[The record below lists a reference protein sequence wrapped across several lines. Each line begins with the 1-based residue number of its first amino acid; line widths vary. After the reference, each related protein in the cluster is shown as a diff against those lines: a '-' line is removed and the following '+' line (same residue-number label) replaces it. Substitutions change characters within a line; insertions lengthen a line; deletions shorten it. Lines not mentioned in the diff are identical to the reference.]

1 MKVIFLQ
8 DVPQVAQAGQ
18 IKEVADGYARNY
30 LIPRKLAALA
40 QSQAVSQVES
50 KVKKLEIRLTAEMQE
65 IAGKLEGKEISLQAK
80 AGAKDKLYGSIT
92 SADIAAQL
100 QSATGLE
107 IDKRKIELEE
117 PIRQLGSYEITL
129 KLGKDIAP
137 KIKVTV
143 TEEEAE
149 EKPVKKEKKAA
160 KKKEAPKTE
169 KKPPKKEKKAPEK
182 KEKAAKKKEAPK
194 TEKKPPKKEKKAPE
208 KKEKAA
214 ETKKKPTKAAE
225 KKTTKKTAEEPEAVK
240 KTKKAAKA
248 TKKEAKVK
256 KVKKEE
262 KTE

>member
-40 QSQAVSQVES
+40 QSQAVSQVEG
-50 KVKKLEIRLTAEMQE
+50 KVKKLEIRLTAEMTE
-65 IAGKLEGKEISLQAK
+65 LAGQIEGKEISLKAK

-92 SADIAAQL
+92 SADIAAEL

-117 PIRQLGSYEITL
+117 PIRQLGSYEIAL
-129 KLGKDIAP
+129 KLGKDITP

-149 EKPVKKEKKAA
+149 EKPIKKEKKAA
-160 KKKEAPKTE
+160 KKKEA
-169 KKPPKKEKKAPEK
+169 
-182 KEKAAKKKEAPK
+182 KKKAPK
-194 TEKKPPKKEKKAPE
+194 TEKKPSKKEKKAP
-208 KKEKAA
+208 KKEGKAA
-214 ETKKKPTKAAE
+214 EAKKKTTKKVAKEPEAEKKTKKAAKTTKAVE
-225 KKTTKKTAEEPEAVK
+225 KKTTKKTA
-240 KTKKAAKA
+240 KT
-248 TKKEAKVK
+248 TKKEAKA
-256 KVKKEE
+256 KKEE